1 MRSLEANCP
10 FCGCGLNQA
19 TLGVQFAPRRL
30 EVQSGV
36 KRATLFAIGAG
47 FAAACG
53 NATPAYGSPV
63 APDVQSSDSSQ
74 SNGVATTGADLTTD
88 GDRSEQAIY
97 GAPVAP
103 STDVSGSSAA
113 VGASSAGTPDG
124 GASEAGVQPTPAD
137 AGAADASSIDAD
149 VSSAARDAGLDAD
162 AVDAGFDVEPEP
174 TVVAPYGAPPVDN

>member
-10 FCGCGLNQA
+10 FCRCGLNQA
-19 TLGVQFAPRRL
+19 TLGGQYAPRRL

-53 NATPAYGSPV
+53 NPTPIYGSSE
-63 APDVQSSDSSQ
+63 APDFGSSEAATSD
-74 SNGVATTGADLTTD
+74 VATTGADVTTD

-103 STDVSGSSAA
+103 STDTDVSGSSAA
-113 VGASSAGTPDG
+113 VAASSAGTPDG
-124 GASEAGVQPTPAD
+124 GASDAGVQPTPAD
-137 AGAADASSIDAD
+137 ASAADASIDPD
-149 VSSAARDAGLDAD
+149 VSSVASDAALDA
-162 AVDAGFDVEPEP
+162 ASVDAGFDVEPEP
-174 TVVAPYGAPPVDN
+174 TVVAPYGAPPIDN